1 MAVMVNGEL
10 IDDLAIK
17 EEAERL
23 RPRYDKLFEQMDEK
37 EREEQLLEW
46 SKENLIEKIL
56 LQQDVAKSDLKVT
69 KNQIDTVLFDLKKN
83 CQNEQELYDD
93 FDVDNEDDLLK
104 KLEIIIQ
111 TQQKLDQINE
121 EAPDPSAADIKKYYE
136 DNKENFKQPE
146 SIRVAHIV
154 KYYGWQC
161 DEAAAY
167 QKVSQAYEEIQSGLP
182 FESIVDKHSDCAD
195 RGGDI
200 GYIKRGQMVEEFDD
214 VVFNLGV
221 GQVSNIFRTRYGYH
235 IAKVYDRKPTH
246 IPELEKVKEQIKEI
260 LKKQFQSQAVYN
272 YLDYL
277 KSKAKI
283 EEIKTES

>member
-1 MAVMVNGEL
+1 MAVMVNGEI
-10 IDDLAIK
+10 IDDSAIQ

-23 RPRYDKLFEQMDEK
+23 RPRYEKTFESMEAK
-37 EREEQLLEW
+37 EREVQLLEW
-46 SKENLIEKIL
+46 SKENLIEKKL
-56 LQQDVAKSDLKVT
+56 LQQEIE
-69 KNQIDTVLFDLKKN
+69 KNEPKISQETLNSVMANLKKE
-83 CQNEQELYDD
+83 CKNEQDLYKD
-93 FDVDNEDDLLK
+93 FDVEDEEDLAK
-104 KLEIIIQ
+104 KIELIIK
-111 TQQKLDQINE
+111 TQQKFDQLHE
-121 EAPDPSAADIKKYYE
+121 EAPDPSAADIKKYYRENGEQFRE
-136 DNKENFKQPE
+136 DER
-146 SIRVAHIV
+146 IRVAHIV

>member
-1 MAVMVNGEL
+1 MAVMVNGEI
-10 IDDLAIK
+10 IDDSAIQ

-23 RPRYDKLFEQMDEK
+23 RPRYEKTFESMEAK
-37 EREEQLLEW
+37 EREVQLLEW
-46 SKENLIEKIL
+46 SKENLIEKKL
-56 LQQDVAKSDLKVT
+56 LQQEIE
-69 KNQIDTVLFDLKKN
+69 KNEPKISQETLNSVMANLKKE
-83 CQNEQELYDD
+83 CKNEQDLYKD
-93 FDVDNEDDLLK
+93 FDVEDEEDLAK
-104 KLEIIIQ
+104 KIELIIK
-111 TQQKLDQINE
+111 TQQKFDQLHE
-121 EAPDPSAADIKKYYE
+121 EAPDPSAADIKKYYRENGEQFRE
-136 DNKENFKQPE
+136 DER
-146 SIRVAHIV
+146 IRVAHIV

-283 EEIKTES
+283 EEIKIDS